1 VLETMQ
7 AHEVQTTNENVLC
20 KQRKCTIHNGSTTQH
35 EDVSQM
41 DIFSIPFS
49 YAPLSS
55 SFAYKYH
62 GAARRKLKSLHKE
75 LIIQIVDAKIQQV
88 KNSSKQVTKSSHLDI
103 CDTQIV

>member
-1 VLETMQ
+1 MKCKLPTKTFY
-7 AHEVQTTNENVLC
+7 ASNENALFTMG
-20 KQRKCTIHNGSTTQH
+20 QQHNMRI